1 MKKGIHPNYHTIKVV
16 MTDNSVFETRS
27 TYGKD
32 GDSLRLEVD
41 PKSHAVWT
49 GVRKL
54 VDTAGQVSKF
64 KNRYNI
70 DL

>member
-1 MKKGIHPNYHTIKVV
+1 
-16 MTDNSVFETRS
+16 MTDNTTFETRS